1 MFPRGHIRRH
11 EAVVPLVHGAACSIV
26 GVMSLVAY
34 RSHIGLVPEEIA
46 VTVDTLHIAGVHIAA
61 YKFGVLE
68 DMFEIHTPV
77 GIVGDVGTS
86 RGGHSPCGEHKHI
99 F

>member
-1 MFPRGHIRRH
+1 
-11 EAVVPLVHGAACSIV
+11 
-26 GVMSLVAY
+26 
-34 RSHIGLVPEEIA
+34 
-46 VTVDTLHIAGVHIAA
+46 
-61 YKFGVLE
+61 
-68 DMFEIHTPV
+68 MFEIHTPV